1 MALIFFEAVQK
12 QTMQLAKSNLKEK
25 YNPNISKN
33 TSLDDQ
39 RVVSS
44 APITILQILIINIEQ
59 ENVGPKMSLEEHQH

>member
-1 MALIFFEAVQK
+1 
-12 QTMQLAKSNLKEK
+12 MQHAKSNLKEK

-33 TSLDDQ
+33 TSLDDL